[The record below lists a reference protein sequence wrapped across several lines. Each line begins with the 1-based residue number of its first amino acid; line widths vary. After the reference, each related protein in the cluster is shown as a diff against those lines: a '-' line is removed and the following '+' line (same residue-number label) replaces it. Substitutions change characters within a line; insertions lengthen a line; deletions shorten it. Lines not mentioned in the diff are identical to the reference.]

1 MVKKQKGARST
12 KNGIG
17 IEGIPFGLLSV
28 DDILQAPVTQG
39 MIVAIKA
46 TSDDPLQRLNAFLVS
61 YQVVDIK
68 AQLIAKGHDEIC
80 NAPEAQE
87 YFFELASKNLQEN
100 YREILT
106 AIGSKDVVRLLAM
119 FANDEATND

>member
-1 MVKKQKGARST
+1 
-12 KNGIG
+12 
-17 IEGIPFGLLSV
+17 
-28 DDILQAPVTQG
+28 